1 MIARNEKV
9 QIKKKLLCGA
19 ALLFMLF
26 ASAVYGG
33 KEIDLPRAAVSVI
46 SVQMDQ
52 QTYSQMS
59 IEETRMK
66 LHAQREKEL
75 QMLESGIQDS
85 DSGKQTKQDALSQKT
100 DIVRR
105 MEYETQ
111 ASACFERMG
120 MEECVALYG
129 TQNMTVFAPF
139 EYVSD
144 ERNRTMIID
153 ALSSLT
159 GLGAESIKIILA
171 KK

>member
-1 MIARNEKV
+1 MIEKTEKEP
-9 QIKKKLLCGA
+9 IKKKLFCSA
-19 ALLFMLF
+19 VLLAMLF
-26 ASAVYGG
+26 ASAAYGSR
-33 KEIDLPRAAVSVI
+33 EMDVAQNAVSVM

-52 QTYSQMS
+52 QEFSRIGLQK
-59 IEETRMK
+59 TREK
-66 LHAQREKEL
+66 LYTQREKEL
-75 QMLESGIQDS
+75 QLLEEVIRSTDAEI
-85 DSGKQTKQDALSQKT
+85 QTKQDALLQKT

-111 ASACFERMG
+111 AAACLENMG
-120 MEECVALYG
+120 MKECVALYG

-153 ALSSLT
+153 SLSSLT
-159 GLGAESIKIILA
+159 GLGPESIKIILT

>member
-1 MIARNEKV
+1 MTAKTEKI
-9 QIKKKLLCGA
+9 QIRKKLLCGA
-19 ALLFMLF
+19 ALLLMLF

-33 KEIDLPRAAVSVI
+33 RELDRPQTAVSVI

-52 QTYSQMS
+52 QEYSGMS
-59 IEETRMK
+59 LEETREK
-66 LHAQREKEL
+66 LYAQREKEL
-75 QMLESGIQDS
+75 QMLEAVIENPDAGE
-85 DSGKQTKQDALSQKT
+85 QTRQDALSQKT

-111 ASACFERMG
+111 ASACFESMG
-120 MEECVALYG
+120 MKECVALYG

-139 EYVSD
+139 EYVSE